1 MKIEYETSLSNT
13 NMHIFLEQP
22 YEEDYQ
28 MMMIRQNKIEGILEV
43 EGCEIEG
50 KSRYTYGISGYTS
63 LLKTYEIKSMKKEEL
78 KDLIHALLDTTERI
92 QKYMLEPK
100 NLILNPEC
108 IFRKNGKWHFCYLP
122 GNTEEMSKA
131 FHQLSEYFVKA
142 VDYGDTDAIL
152 LAYELHKASFQEH
165 YSLKQIIDEYEMKG
179 KKRDLELEELRRK
192 QRVHENIFS
201 LTDEEEDNLSQI
213 KEKKPF
219 VYDLTPAPATIHEEQ
234 GAWQYRVNKGKA
246 KRKKRWGI
254 WQDLIM
260 ESDD

>member
-1 MKIEYETSLSNT
+1 MRIEYETSLSSA
-13 NMHIFLEQP
+13 NMHIFLDQP

-28 MMMIRQNKIEGILEV
+28 MMMLRQNKIEGILVV

-50 KSRYTYGISGYTS
+50 KSRYTYEISGYTS
-63 LLKTYEIKSMKKEEL
+63 LLKTYEMKNMKKEEL
-78 KDLIHALLDTTERI
+78 KELVNALLDATERI

-100 NLILNPEC
+100 NLLLNPEC

-131 FHQLSEYFVKA
+131 FHRLSEYFVKA
-142 VDYGDTDAIL
+142 VDYGDTEAIL

-165 YSLKQIIDEYEMKG
+165 YSLRQIINEYEMKG
-179 KKRDLELEELRRK
+179 KKRDLELEELRKK
-192 QRVHENIFS
+192 QKLHENIFS
-201 LTDEEEDNLSQI
+201 LADEEESHPLQD
-213 KEKKPF
+213 KKPF
-219 VYDLTPAPATIHEEQ
+219 TYNLTQAPVTIHEDQ
-234 GAWQYRVNKGKA
+234 GASQYRVNKGKE